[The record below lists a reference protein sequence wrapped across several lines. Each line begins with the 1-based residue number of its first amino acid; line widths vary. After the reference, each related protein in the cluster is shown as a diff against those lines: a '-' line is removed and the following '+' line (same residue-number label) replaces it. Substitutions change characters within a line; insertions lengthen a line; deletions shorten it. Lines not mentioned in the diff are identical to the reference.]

1 MSNGLGNSTTTNA
14 PTDNATHS
22 DAASADVYSGTPSSA
37 MRTSAAPQDTATSTQ
52 AVGDT
57 DGGSTIG
64 TVVTLVDLGGNT
76 ALADN
81 DSDTF
86 DQLQVLLVVVKC
98 FIIGFIILA
107 AILGNMLV
115 IVSVMQHRKLRY
127 DYYLHLRE
135 DRNVIFL

>member
-1 MSNGLGNSTTTNA
+1 
-14 PTDNATHS
+14 
-22 DAASADVYSGTPSSA
+22 

-127 DYYLHLRE
+127 DY
-135 DRNVIFL
+135 